1 MAADIATPDL
11 SYAMALAS
19 RLTGYLSGHITK
31 LDGPYSFSV
40 PVSIGLNCLGLL
52 FLLFASIT
60 FNFPST
66 YPVGQ
71 ESMNYTSAAI
81 GVIGLIS
88 VVTWFT
94 TGRKQF
100 TGPGAL
106 SFLRRENAIQ
116 TVWAADSNAG
126 AEKKS

>member
-1 MAADIATPDL
+1 MTPDL
-11 SYAMALAS
+11 SYAMALTS
-19 RLTGYLSGHITK
+19 RLIGYFSGHVTK

-66 YPVGQ
+66 YPVGH

-88 VVTWFT
+88 LVTWFT

-100 TGPGAL
+100 TGPGAV
-106 SFLRRENAIQ
+106 SFLRGQNTAQ
-116 TVWAADSNAG
+116 TADAGAG